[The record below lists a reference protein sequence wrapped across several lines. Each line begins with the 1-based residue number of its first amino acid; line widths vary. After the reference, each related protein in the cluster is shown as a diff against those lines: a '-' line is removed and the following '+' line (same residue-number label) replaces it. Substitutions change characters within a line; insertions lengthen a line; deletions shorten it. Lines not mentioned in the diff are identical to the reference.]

1 MLFCDA
7 EIEILVNCTNKNES
21 KIVVKRIFLQLFKKL
36 KRYFT
41 KDIIGKIETNSI
53 LVAQIQINRIKELKE
68 ISSLKEV
75 EFKVFSEWGEDGIIQ
90 YLINR
95 VEIKNKVFIEF
106 GVQDYKESNTRFLLI
121 NDLWRGLVIDS
132 DEIYISE
139 IKKDEICFKYNLTA
153 KNAFV
158 TKENINEFISA
169 SGISGEIGLLS
180 IDIDGNDYWV
190 WEAINVVDPAIVI
203 CEYNGLFGSTYPVTI
218 PYNPNFHRTKAHFS
232 NLYFGA
238 SLPALVILGEKK
250 GYDFVGSN
258 SAGSNAFFVKKQL
271 SAKLKKYSAKEGFRE
286 FGFRQSRDS
295 HARLTFLNKKES
307 EQILGNM
314 DVINI
319 ETGKTLLLKEIF

>member
-1 MLFCDA
+1 M
-7 EIEILVNCTNKNES
+7 EILVNCTNKNEL
-21 KIVVKRIFLQLFKKL
+21 KVVIKRIFPRLFKKL

-41 KDIIGKIETNSI
+41 KDIIGRIETNSI
-53 LVAQIQINRIKELKE
+53 LLAQIQINRINELKE

-90 YLINR
+90 YLINN
-95 VEIKNKVFIEF
+95 VEIKNKIFVEF

-121 NDLWRGLVIDS
+121 NDLWKGLVIDS
-132 DEIYISE
+132 DEDFVSE
-139 IKKDEICFKYNLTA
+139 IKRDEIYFKYDLTA

-158 TKENINEFISA
+158 TKENINELISA

-190 WEAINVVDPAIVI
+190 WEAINVVNPAIVI
-203 CEYNGLFGSTYPVTI
+203 CEYNGLFGPTYPVTI
-218 PYNPNFHRTKAHFS
+218 PYDANFQRTKAHFS

-238 SLPALVILGEKK
+238 SLTALVILGGKK
-250 GYDFVGSN
+250 GYDFLGSN
-258 SAGSNAFFVKKQL
+258 SAGSNAFFVKREL

-286 FGFRQSRDS
+286 PGFRQSRDPQGQ
-295 HARLTFLNKKES
+295 LTFLSKKES
-307 EQILGNM
+307 EQVLGNM

-319 ETGKTLLLKEIF
+319 ETGKTILLKNIF